1 MDEFTV
7 AGLRV
12 VREAAACGSFSTAA
26 ENLGYTQS
34 AVSRQIALMERAA
47 GRALFERHARGVRPT
62 EAGRIVLRHAEAI
75 LGELEHARHNIRH
88 LAARPAGRL
97 RIGAFS
103 TATAA
108 LVPRA
113 IAATAVRDRQ
123 LRISLREGLSPRLLA
138 AVARERLDLAV
149 VTAPETLPSGVAI
162 EPLLDD
168 PLLVAVASTH
178 PLAGATSAPP
188 DLLRAERWIAG
199 SQEPAATLLGAWRD
213 PGWEP
218 DIAFVARDWF
228 AKLGLVAA
236 GLGITVVPGIAVPV
250 LPPTIALL
258 RIDHPAAV
266 RRTVLAHSGDRGAAG
281 PRGVFAEALRD
292 QAAELSAQ
300 VRQRL
305 RGGG

>member
-1 MDEFTV
+1 MEEFTV

-149 VTAPETLPSGVAI
+149 VTAPEILPSGVAI

-250 LPPTIALL
+250 LPPTVALL

-266 RRTVLAHSGDRGAAG
+266 RRTVLAHGGDRGAAG
-281 PRGVFAEALRD
+281 PRDVFAEALRD